1 MRLHWQQPEE
11 SVFFHELA
19 HAAHEKVKGTLK
31 AGQDPLQEVVAE
43 LSAQA
48 LCRMVGNM
56 DEHELQDFIDRQ
68 KPSSWGNVDQT
79 VVNGRTVREMSPCKR
94 VNYENELNRI
104 IDAARARERR
114 LNKDKK
120 HKP

>member
-1 MRLHWQQPEE
+1 
-11 SVFFHELA
+11 
-19 HAAHEKVKGTLK
+19 
-31 AGQDPLQEVVAE
+31 
-43 LSAQA
+43 
-48 LCRMVGNM
+48 M

-68 KPSSWGNVDQT
+68 KPSSWGNVDQA